1 MSLWELIGIGAL
13 ASGMATVAVAKFA
26 ARSSRSEGPPSQQN
40 GFFSLIAFAAVMI
53 ACEPFLL
60 AIGLAVCLQM
70 LWHGRIPIT
79 GVIWSPARAAK
90 RDQDNW
96 GLPARSH

>member
-1 MSLWELIGIGAL
+1 LWELIGIGGLAL
-13 ASGMATVAVAKFA
+13 GLARVAVMKFA

-40 GFFSLIAFAAVMI
+40 GFLSSIAFAAVMI

-60 AIGLAVCLQM
+60 AVGVAICLQM
-70 LWHGRIPIT
+70 LWHGRIPII

-90 RDQDNW
+90 RDQENW
-96 GLPARSH
+96 GLPARSN